1 MCEVQKAFRGARPEA
16 EDVCAVHFTA
26 EGCRRG
32 DEQNS
37 LLTDIDLKH
46 RCNHN
51 SRPGKTLCQVSDEK
65 QDHSA
70 QEMDFRFLRQ
80 IYQSTSYELRM

>member
-26 EGCRRG
+26 EDWRRP
-32 DEQNS
+32 DDQNS
-37 LLTDIDLKH
+37 PLTEVALKH

-51 SRPGKTLCQVSDEK
+51 SRPDKTLCQVSGEK
-65 QDHSA
+65 QVHSA
-70 QEMDFRFLRQ
+70 QKSDFRFLRQ
-80 IYQSTSYELRM
+80 VYQSTACELRM